1 MVQGTAVNASGKKI
15 GLALGGLGGS
25 NAHGVGVLQAM
36 RTLGLRP
43 QVLSCTS
50 GMIEWAARWLK
61 GDDLRMELEA
71 SIKAARAFPPTMP
84 VANWLKIVT
93 QGLPGVFRPALQEYW
108 QRWAQPFDP
117 RDTKAWAD
125 RVAPAQTWVPLRTD
139 AAFADIADTFNRAE
153 DIAIF
158 FNSFDPDDGYEIVH
172 ANPAGWAYLR
182 TLWQA
187 RGLSGEGQE
196 GVRVEPE
203 RAGPHGPRVVYESIT
218 AESVRD
224 ALWLN
229 AYGFGPSE
237 APRQR
242 IDGAYVRQ
250 FILSEMVDADIL
262 FIARPQAYAWLG
274 RAPQNYTEIQ
284 DFQTELW
291 FNAAYGQQIHSIEMV
306 NAWIKDGKLKDNGYN
321 QVRLEPIEIAV
332 QRSYFEYFV
341 EDIAV
346 YDHAYDTARKHIEKV
361 LNDEI

>member
-1 MVQGTAVNASGKKI
+1 MMQGSAKAASEAKI

-25 NAHGVGVLQAM
+25 NAHGVGVMQAM
-36 RTLGLRP
+36 GVLGVRP
-43 QVLSCTS
+43 QMLSCTS
-50 GMIEWAARWLK
+50 GMIEWAARWLQGK
-61 GDDLRMELEA
+61 DLRAELEA
-71 SIKAARAFPPTMP
+71 AIRSARAFPPTMP

-93 QGLPGVFRPALQEYW
+93 QGLPGVFRPALVEYW
-108 QRWAQPFDP
+108 QRWMQPFDP
-117 RDTKAWAD
+117 NDQKAWAD
-125 RVAPAQTWVPLRTD
+125 RIAPAQIWVPLRSD
-139 AAFADIADTFNRAE
+139 AVFAEIADTFNRTD

-182 TLWQA
+182 ALWSA
-187 RGLSGEGQE
+187 RGLSGDGEI

-203 RAGPHGPRVVYESIT
+203 RVGPHGPRVIYEPIT
-218 AESVRD
+218 TESVRD

-229 AYGFGPSE
+229 AYGFGPRE

-250 FILSEMVDADIL
+250 FILSELVDADVL

-306 NAWIKDGKLKDNGYN
+306 NAWIREGKLKDNGYK

-332 QRSYFEYFV
+332 QRSYFDYFV
-341 EDIAV
+341 EDISV
-346 YDHAYDTARKHIEKV
+346 YDHAYDTARKHIRNV
-361 LNDEI
+361 LSEGS